1 MKKNSIKFK
10 TLFYLIL
17 FSVLI
22 LALLWIV
29 QVQFLSVFY
38 EKYQIASIKNV
49 ANKIV
54 TNQSDNF
61 AIENYAYE
69 NNMCI
74 QIITENETINY
85 NTKNPGCFLGSQN
98 KIIQK
103 YKSDLILK
111 NNKYIKLY
119 SPLTN
124 KKSILYAIKLDNKYI
139 FLNTTLEDINTTTLL
154 LRNQLI
160 YIIFILII
168 MILNMMEMVME

>member
-1 MKKNSIKFK
+1 MKRNSIKFK
-10 TLFYLIL
+10 TFFYLIL
-17 FSVLI
+17 FSVVI

-98 KIIQK
+98 KTIQ
-103 YKSDLILK
+103 
-111 NNKYIKLY
+111 
-119 SPLTN
+119 
-124 KKSILYAIKLDNKYI
+124 
-139 FLNTTLEDINTTTLL
+139 
-154 LRNQLI
+154 
-160 YIIFILII
+160 
-168 MILNMMEMVME
+168 